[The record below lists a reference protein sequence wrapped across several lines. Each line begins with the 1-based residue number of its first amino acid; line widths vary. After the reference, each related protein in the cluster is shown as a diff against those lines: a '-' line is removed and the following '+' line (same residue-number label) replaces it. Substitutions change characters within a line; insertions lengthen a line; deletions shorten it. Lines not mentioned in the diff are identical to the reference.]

1 MCKKQTIK
9 SKNINLVLV
18 SFQSKVFTK
27 MCNLRKKKKKL
38 NILSIL
44 NVILESYTNLKT
56 AFYVILIAIFIKPKH
71 QDILRLQNEYQNTG
85 PYQIYE

>member
-1 MCKKQTIK
+1 MCKKQNIK

-27 MCNLRKKKKKL
+27 MCNLRKKKL
-38 NILSIL
+38 NILFIL

-71 QDILRLQNEYQNTG
+71 QDIRRL
-85 PYQIYE
+85 

>member
-27 MCNLRKKKKKL
+27 MCNLRKKKKTEHLVYFKCYL
-38 NILSIL
+38 GEL
-44 NVILESYTNLKT
+44 Y
-56 AFYVILIAIFIKPKH
+56 
-71 QDILRLQNEYQNTG
+71 
-85 PYQIYE
+85 

>member
-27 MCNLRKKKKKL
+27 MCNLRKKKKL